1 MLWGLTPRRLELVGQ
16 CAGVRVLAAARL
28 RVDSGNYGLL
38 TGMKPD
44 GVVAVTLG
52 VATLVNGAA
61 GGVVVVTVC
70 PVACGATPPTT
81 CAGWA
86 ELTSPKIT
94 PSAPMATT
102 ALTPMTADNNLTRFC
117 GFAFTLTT
125 PFGSGSSATLRR
137 GVAFDGS
144 GVPWLPRSPLQD
156 T

>member
-52 VATLVNGAA
+52 VATLVSGAG

-70 PVACGATPPTT
+70 PVACGATGVTAWPGP
-81 CAGWA
+81 AKPDGV
-86 ELTSPKIT
+86 L
-94 PSAPMATT
+94 
-102 ALTPMTADNNLTRFC
+102 ALTAGLAKLVV
-117 GFAFTLTT
+117 GEV
-125 PFGSGSSATLRR
+125 G
-137 GVAFDGS
+137 GVVVVTVCWVA
-144 GVPWLPRSPLQD
+144 
-156 T
+156 